1 VCSRVGARGSCV
13 ARLLFRL
20 TLFAPATMS
29 DQHSGSENEK
39 KVQQG
44 HPSGPGAYTDVAP
57 QAGLAAEADERGKNE
72 LKRNLK
78 GRHMQMIAM

>member
-1 VCSRVGARGSCV
+1 
-13 ARLLFRL
+13 
-20 TLFAPATMS
+20 MS